1 MHHRIARSI
10 RGALGGLAVSALLLS
25 NASAGELSGDVGV
38 VSDYVF
44 RGVSQNDEDPAV
56 QAGLS
61 FTLDSGFYVGTWAS
75 QVDFNS
81 ETDLEVDLFAGY
93 GFSLSDSV
101 AADVQVLRYVY
112 PDEGGLNYTELL
124 FSLTFAE
131 KLTTTLGYTNDVYN
145 SGETGW
151 YYGASLDLALPAEFT
166 LSPGVGYSQFASGV
180 LEDSSSS
187 YFDWSLALSRDFGPI
202 SAALTYH
209 DTSSDAEDLFNQ
221 NWVGSRV
228 VLGLSY
234 GF

>member
-10 RGALGGLAVSALLLS
+10 RGALGGLALSALLVGG
-25 NASAGELSGDVGV
+25 ASAGELSGDVGV

-44 RGVSQNDEDPAV
+44 RGVSQTDEDLAV
-56 QAGLS
+56 QAGLTYS
-61 FTLDSGFYVGTWAS
+61 LESGFYVGTWAS
-75 QVDFNS
+75 QVDFGS
-81 ETDLEVDLFAGY
+81 ETDLEVDFFAGY
-93 GFSLSDSV
+93 GFNLSDSV

-112 PDEGGLNYTELL
+112 PDEGGLNYNELL

-131 KLTTTLGYTNDVYN
+131 KLTTTIGYTNDVYN

-166 LSPGVGYSQFASGV
+166 LTPGVGYSRFASGV
-180 LEDSSSS
+180 LEDGSSS
-187 YFDWSLALSRDFGPI
+187 YLDWSLGLSRDFGPI

-209 DTSSDAEDLFNQ
+209 DTNGDGEDLF
-221 NWVGSRV
+221 GYTADSRV

>member
-10 RGALGGLAVSALLLS
+10 RGALSGLALSALLAGG
-25 NASAGELSGDVGV
+25 ASAGELSGDVGV

-44 RGVSQNDEDPAV
+44 RGVSQTDEDPAV
-56 QAGLS
+56 QAGLTYS
-61 FTLDSGFYVGTWAS
+61 LESGFYVGTWAS
-75 QVDFNS
+75 QVDFGS
-81 ETDLEVDLFAGY
+81 ETDLEVDFFAGY
-93 GFSLSDSV
+93 GFNLSDSV

-112 PDEGGLNYTELL
+112 PDEGSLNYNELL

-131 KLTTTLGYTNDVYN
+131 KLTTTIGYTNDVYN

-166 LSPGVGYSQFASGV
+166 LTPGVGYSRFARGV
-180 LEDSSSS
+180 LEDGSSS
-187 YFDWSLALSRDFGPI
+187 YLDWSLGLSRDFGPI
-202 SAALTYH
+202 SASLTYH
-209 DTSSDAEDLFNQ
+209 DTNGEGEDLF
-221 NWVGSRV
+221 GYLADSRV